1 MKRSAFV
8 AQVGFAAIS
17 SSIISPVSSQTLDTV
32 NIGSVNS
39 IADTPFVVAD
49 RKGYFRDA
57 GIKAN
62 FVHFDAAAN
71 MVAPLGT
78 GQLDV
83 GGGAPSAGLYNAIA
97 RGIAIRIVAD
107 RGSDPPGYGFSGLL
121 VRKDLVQSGK
131 YKTYAD
137 LKGMKVAEPAKGTS
151 DMVQV
156 VKACERGGLKY
167 DDVEHIFLSF
177 SDMVVALR
185 NGSID
190 AAMAL
195 EPWATQAIN
204 DGFAVRIAG
213 SDAYYPNQQITV
225 VVYAS
230 QFAQSKPDVAKR
242 FMVAYVRALR
252 FYRDALRN
260 GHISGPT
267 ANELVSIMA
276 TDLHLDPALLRQ
288 MVAASMDPNGRVN
301 AKSLAEDYNIYKQF
315 GLIVG
320 TVDVDKVVDMSFVD
334 AAVKTLGPYKPARG

>member
-1 MKRSAFV
+1 MKRTE
-8 AQVGFAAIS
+8 FAAALGS
-17 SSIISPVSSQTLDTV
+17 SVVASAIAAPALGQTLDTV

-39 IADTPFVVAD
+39 VADTPFVVAD

-57 GIKAN
+57 GIRAN

-97 RGIAIRIVAD
+97 RGISIKIVAD

-121 VRKDLVQSGK
+121 VRKDLVTSGK

-137 LKGMKVAEPAKGTS
+137 LKGMKMAEPAKGTS
-151 DMVQV
+151 DMIQV
-156 VKACERGGLKY
+156 VKACEKGGLKY
-167 DDVEHIFLSF
+167 DDVEHIFMSF
-177 SDMVVALR
+177 SDMVVAFR
-185 NGSID
+185 GGAID

-225 VVYAS
+225 VVYS
-230 QFAQSKPDVAKR
+230 SSFGQTKPDVAKR

-260 GHISGPT
+260 GHLTGPT
-267 ANELVSIMA
+267 ANEMISIMA
-276 TDLHLDPALLRQ
+276 TDLHLDPAVLRQ

-301 AKSLAEDYNIYKQF
+301 AKSLTEDYNIYKQF
-315 GLIVG
+315 GLING
-320 TVDVDKVVDMSFVD
+320 NVDMDKVIDMSFVD
-334 AAVKTLGPYKPARG
+334 AAVATLGTYKPAR

>member
-8 AQVGFAAIS
+8 AQAGGLALSGALVAPAA
-17 SSIISPVSSQTLDTV
+17 SQTLDTV

-39 IADTPFVVAD
+39 VADTPFVVAD

-97 RGIAIRIVAD
+97 RGISIKIVAD

-121 VRKDLVQSGK
+121 VRKDLVTSGK
-131 YKTYAD
+131 YKTYSD

-151 DMVQV
+151 DMIQV
-156 VKACERGGLKY
+156 VKACEKGGLKY
-167 DDVEHIFLSF
+167 DDVEHIYMSF
-177 SDMVVALR
+177 SDMVVAFR
-185 NGSID
+185 GGAID

-230 QFAQSKPDVAKR
+230 SFAQSKPDVAKR

-260 GHISGPT
+260 GHLTGPT
-267 ANELVSIMA
+267 ANEMIAIMA
-276 TDLHLDPALLRQ
+276 TDLHLDPVVLRQ

-301 AKSLAEDYNIYKQF
+301 AKSLVEDYNIYKQF
-315 GLIVG
+315 GMING
-320 TVDVDKVVDMSFVD
+320 TVDMDKVVDMSFAD
-334 AAVKTLGPYKPARG
+334 AAAATLGPYKPAR